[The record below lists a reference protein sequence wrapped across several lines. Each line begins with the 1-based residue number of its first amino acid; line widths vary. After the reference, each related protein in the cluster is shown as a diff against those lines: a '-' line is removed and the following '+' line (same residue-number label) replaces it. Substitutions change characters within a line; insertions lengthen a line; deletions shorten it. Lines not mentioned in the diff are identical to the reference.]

1 MEHFWYNPRKG
12 VKAVLW
18 ELLRER
24 ILIFD
29 GAMGTRLQQLGLP
42 PGYPPEEWNL
52 SHPEE
57 VLKVHKSYV
66 ESGADVIQTNTF
78 GGNRVRLARS
88 GLDGCLV
95 DILREGVRIARR
107 ALRPGVL
114 LAASLGPLG
123 EFMEPFGDLTEEK
136 AREAFREAVQLLSEM
151 GIRLFHL
158 ETFSSSREALLA
170 LEAVEAVGGEAI
182 VSFTFESRGGKMVT
196 LLGETPESIA
206 RLFWGKA
213 GVVLGANCGT
223 GIREALA
230 IFEEYQKVYPGPF
243 SAKPNAGVP
252 SLQGGEVT
260 YHETPEDFLSLAPRF
275 FELGV
280 RIIGGC
286 CGTHEGHIAAL
297 KRARDLWSSQREG

>member
-1 MEHFWYNPRKG
+1 M
-12 VKAVLW
+12 LW
-18 ELLRER
+18 ELLQER
-24 ILIFD
+24 ILVFD
-29 GAMGTRLQQLGLP
+29 GAMGTRLQKLGLP
-42 PGYPPEEWNL
+42 AGHPPEEWNL

-57 VLKVHKSYV
+57 VLKVHVSYV
-66 ESGADVIQTNTF
+66 EQGADMIQTNTF
-78 GGNRVRLARS
+78 GGNRIRLARH
-88 GLDGCLV
+88 GLGERLV
-95 DILREGVRIARR
+95 DILREGVRLAQS

-136 AREAFREAVQLLSEM
+136 VRDTFEEAVRVLSEA
-151 GIRLFHL
+151 GVRIFHL
-158 ETFSSSREALLA
+158 ETFSYSREALLA
-170 LEAVEAVGGEAI
+170 LEAVAASGSEAI
-182 VSFTFESRGGKMVT
+182 VSFTFEPRGGKMVT
-196 LLGETPESIA
+196 LLGETPEDIA
-206 RLFWGKA
+206 RLFRGKE

-230 IFEEYQKVYPGPF
+230 IFEGYRKEHPGPF

-252 SLQGGEVT
+252 RLQGEEIV
-260 YHETPEDFLSLAPRF
+260 YDETPEDFLSLAPRF

-297 KRARDLWSSQREG
+297 RKARDLWLSQERE

>member
-1 MEHFWYNPRKG
+1 M
-12 VKAVLW
+12 LW
-18 ELLRER
+18 ELLQER
-24 ILIFD
+24 ILVFD
-29 GAMGTRLQQLGLP
+29 GAMGTRLQKLGLP
-42 PGYPPEEWNL
+42 AGHPPEEWNL

-57 VLKVHKSYV
+57 VLKVHVSYV
-66 ESGADVIQTNTF
+66 EQGADMIQTNTF
-78 GGNRVRLARS
+78 GGNRIRLARH
-88 GLDGCLV
+88 GLGERLV
-95 DILREGVRIARR
+95 DILREGVRLAQS

-136 AREAFREAVQLLSEM
+136 VRDTFGEAVRVLSEA
-151 GIRLFHL
+151 GVRIFHL
-158 ETFSSSREALLA
+158 ETFSYSREALLA
-170 LEAVEAVGGEAI
+170 LEAVAASGSEAI
-182 VSFTFESRGGKMVT
+182 VSFTFEPRGGKMVT
-196 LLGETPESIA
+196 LLGETPEDIA
-206 RLFWGKA
+206 RLFRGKE

-230 IFEEYQKVYPGPF
+230 IFEGYRKEHPGPF

-252 SLQGGEVT
+252 RLQGEEIV
-260 YHETPEDFLSLAPRF
+260 YDETPEDFLSLAPRF

-297 KRARDLWSSQREG
+297 RKARDLWLSQERE

>member
-1 MEHFWYNPRKG
+1 M
-12 VKAVLW
+12 LW
-18 ELLRER
+18 ELLQER
-24 ILIFD
+24 ILVFD
-29 GAMGTRLQQLGLP
+29 GAMGTRLQKLGLP
-42 PGYPPEEWNL
+42 AGHPPEEWNL

-57 VLKVHKSYV
+57 VLKVHVSYV
-66 ESGADVIQTNTF
+66 EQGADMIQTNTF
-78 GGNRVRLARS
+78 GGNRIRLARH
-88 GLDGCLV
+88 GLGERLV
-95 DILREGVRIARR
+95 DILREGVRLAQS

-136 AREAFREAVQLLSEM
+136 VRDTFGEAVRVLSEA
-151 GIRLFHL
+151 GVRIFHL
-158 ETFSSSREALLA
+158 ETFSYSREALLA
-170 LEAVEAVGGEAI
+170 LEAVAASGGEAI
-182 VSFTFESRGGKMVT
+182 VSFTFEPRGGKMVT
-196 LLGETPESIA
+196 LLGETPEDIA
-206 RLFWGKA
+206 RLFRGKE

-230 IFEEYQKVYPGPF
+230 IFEGYRKEHPGPF

-252 SLQGGEVT
+252 RLQGEEIV
-260 YHETPEDFLSLAPRF
+260 YDETPEDFLSLAPRF

-297 KRARDLWSSQREG
+297 RKARDLWLSQERE